1 MNDLWQR
8 LKQRKL
14 VQWAVAYAAAAFA
27 LLQGLDMVGQ
37 KFGWP
42 DSIGRILI
50 IAACIG
56 FFVTLVLAWYHGER
70 GAQKVSAT
78 ELLLLALL
86 LVIGGGLLWKF
97 APGATHST
105 TASTA
110 QQASSAAIDDKSIAV
125 LPFENLSASKD
136 NEYFVSGMQDMIL
149 TSLSKIGELKVI
161 SRTSTEKYASRPEN
175 LRQVAAE
182 LGVAHILEGSVQR
195 IGDKMLINLQLI
207 DARTDAHLWA
217 ESYDRN
223 VADVFSVEREVAGTV
238 ADALRAKLLPAVRED
253 IARAPT
259 KNQQAYDLFLRAEYE
274 MRKAPDAMNDALMA
288 SAVGLYQQAIAAD
301 PQFALAYAKL
311 AQAELLRYWTGRNGV
326 PKKALADAAQDA
338 ARRAKQLAPD
348 LPEADLAIAEIQ
360 YRVDLDYPGALA
372 SFDAVLARR
381 PQSVDALRGRAQTL
395 RRLGRFDASIQ
406 ALSTAVLIDPRDDT
420 ELTDRGVTEFLA
432 GYLGDAESDFSR
444 ALSINPGNAN
454 AALRLSQLFLYRDG
468 DSEKA
473 LNVLDGQSGAIVGAR
488 VQALLF
494 QRRFDAALA
503 AIANVESTEEVA
515 ATDAIVKADVLAL
528 SGRVQDALNLLQ
540 PKMVL
545 KRTELAALPV
555 NSGRGQGA
563 RLQLATAEAWLGNER
578 QALHLVQEA
587 LQLLPP
593 EKDLANGSIG
603 LGNAARVYGILGRTD
618 LLLPLLARIHALKG
632 TDMNTSAASL
642 RLDPVWDK
650 VRSDPGFQAEIA
662 RFAEK
667 QAKQAKHVPP

>member
-27 LLQGLDMVGQ
+27 LLQGMDMVGQ

-50 IAACIG
+50 IASCVG
-56 FFVTLVLAWYHGER
+56 FLITLVLAWYHGER
-70 GAQKVSAT
+70 GQQKVSAT
-78 ELLLLALL
+78 ELFLLALL

-97 APGATHST
+97 APGTSD
-105 TASTA
+105 STA
-110 QQASSAAIDDKSIAV
+110 KGSQQASSNATIDDKSIAV
-125 LPFENLSASKD
+125 LPFENLSANKD

-195 IGDKMLINLQLI
+195 VGDQMLINLQLI
-207 DARTDAHLWA
+207 DARSDTHLWA

-288 SAVGLYQQAIAAD
+288 SAVGLYQQAIATD

-311 AQAELLRYWTGRNGV
+311 AQAQLLRYWTGRNGV
-326 PKKALADAAQDA
+326 PKKAFADAAQDA

-432 GYLGDAESDFSR
+432 GYLGDAQNDFSR

-473 LNVLDGQSGAIVGAR
+473 LRVLDGQSGAILGAR

-545 KRTELAALPV
+545 KRKELAALPV

-603 LGNAARVYGILGRTD
+603 LGNAARVYGILGHTD
-618 LLLPLLARIHALKG
+618 LLLPLLARIRALKG

>member
-105 TASTA
+105 TASTPH
-110 QQASSAAIDDKSIAV
+110 QASAAAINDKSIAV

-223 VADVFSVEREVAGTV
+223 VADVFSVEREVAGIV
-238 ADALRAKLLPAVRED
+238 ADALRAKLLPAVRAD
-253 IARAPT
+253 IAKVPT
-259 KNQQAYDLFLRAEYE
+259 ENQQAYDLFLRAEYE
-274 MRKAPDAMNDALMA
+274 VRKAQDTLVEESMV
-288 SAVGLYQQAIAAD
+288 SAINLYQQAIAAD
-301 PQFALAYAKL
+301 PGFALAYARL
-311 AQAELLRYWTGRNGV
+311 AQAQLLRYWRGGNGM
-326 PKKALADAAQDA
+326 PQKAFADAAQDT
-338 ARRAKQLAPD
+338 ARQAKQLAPE
-348 LPEADLAIAEIQ
+348 LPEADLAMAGIK
-360 YRVDLDYPGALA
+360 YRVDLDYPG
-372 SFDAVLARR
+372 
-381 PQSVDALRGRAQTL
+381 
-395 RRLGRFDASIQ
+395 I
-406 ALSTAVLIDPRDDT
+406 
-420 ELTDRGVTEFLA
+420 
-432 GYLGDAESDFSR
+432 
-444 ALSINPGNAN
+444 
-454 AALRLSQLFLYRDG
+454 
-468 DSEKA
+468 
-473 LNVLDGQSGAIVGAR
+473 
-488 VQALLF
+488 
-494 QRRFDAALA
+494 
-503 AIANVESTEEVA
+503 
-515 ATDAIVKADVLAL
+515 
-528 SGRVQDALNLLQ
+528 
-540 PKMVL
+540 
-545 KRTELAALPV
+545 
-555 NSGRGQGA
+555 
-563 RLQLATAEAWLGNER
+563 
-578 QALHLVQEA
+578 
-587 LQLLPP
+587 
-593 EKDLANGSIG
+593 
-603 LGNAARVYGILGRTD
+603 
-618 LLLPLLARIHALKG
+618 
-632 TDMNTSAASL
+632 
-642 RLDPVWDK
+642 
-650 VRSDPGFQAEIA
+650 
-662 RFAEK
+662 
-667 QAKQAKHVPP
+667 

>member
-1 MNDLWQR
+1 MTDFWQH
-8 LKQRKL
+8 LKQRKI

-27 LLQGLDMVGQ
+27 LLQGVDIVAQ
-37 KFGWP
+37 QFGWAETLQRG
-42 DSIGRILI
+42 ITL
-50 IAACIG
+50 AMVLG

-70 GAQKVSAT
+70 GRQHVSGT

-86 LVIGGGLLWKF
+86 LVIGGGLLWRF
-97 APGATHST
+97 APRATDIT
-105 TASTA
+105 TASVPQAASTA
-110 QQASSAAIDDKSIAV
+110 TIDDKSIAV
-125 LPFENLSASKD
+125 LPFENLSANKD
-136 NEYFVSGMQDMIL
+136 NEYFVSGMLDMIL

-195 IGDKMLINLQLI
+195 VGDQMLITLQLI
-207 DARTDAHLWA
+207 DARSDTHLWA

-223 VADVFSVEREVAGTV
+223 VADVFSVEREVAGIV
-238 ADALRAKLLPAVRED
+238 ADALRAKLLPAVRAD
-253 IARAPT
+253 IAKAPT
-259 KNQQAYDLFLRAEYE
+259 ENQQAYDLFLRAEYE
-274 MRKAPDAMNDALMA
+274 MRKAPDALNDALMA
-288 SAVGLYQQAIAAD
+288 SAVGLYEQAIAAD
-301 PQFALAYAKL
+301 PGFALAYARL
-311 AQAELLRYWTGRNGV
+311 ARAQLLRYWTGRNGV
-326 PKKALADAAQDA
+326 PRKAFADAAQDA
-338 ARRAKQLAPD
+338 ARRAKQLAPE

-432 GYLGDAESDFSR
+432 GYLDAAEADFRRSLR
-444 ALSINPGNAN
+444 INPDNAN
-454 AALRLSQLFLYRDG
+454 ASQRLSQLLLFRDG
-468 DSEKA
+468 DSERA
-473 LNVLDGQSGAIVGAR
+473 LGALGNLSNGVLGAR

-503 AIANVESTEEVA
+503 AIGKAERTAANEQS
-515 ATDAIVKADVLAL
+515 DSLLQADVLAL
-528 SGRVQDALNLLQ
+528 AGRIQDARQLLQ
-540 PKMVL
+540 PKMDR
-545 KRTELAALPV
+545 KRKKLAALPI

-563 RLQLATAEAWLGNER
+563 RLELAEAEAWLGNEE
-578 QALHLVQEA
+578 QALQLVQQA

-618 LLLPLLARIHALKG
+618 LLLPLLARIRALKG
-632 TDMNTSAASL
+632 TDMATSAATL

-650 VRSDPGFQAEIA
+650 VRKDPGFQTEIA
-662 RFAEK
+662 RFADK
-667 QAKQAKHVPP
+667 QAKQARQVPP